1 MYFRRAP
8 EASPNAF
15 EPCHRYATV
24 IVEPTRKRVLWI
36 GRGREDIRPFFELL
50 GAEHYARLKAAVMD
64 MNTGFHLEV
73 KERCPNAAIV
83 FDRF

>member
-1 MYFRRAP
+1 MAL
-8 EASPNAF
+8 SP
-15 EPCHRYATV
+15 
-24 IVEPTRKRVLWI
+24 
-36 GRGREDIRPFFELL
+36 FELL